1 MADTTDLLVDRA
13 RGAVWLLTLNRPAAR
28 NALST
33 PLLGAVAA
41 TLAEA
46 EEDEAVRAVVLT
58 GGPDCFAAGADI
70 GELADKDEAA
80 AEADPR
86 VAHWETIRRFAKPLI
101 AAVNGT
107 CLAGG
112 MELALACDLIVAVEE
127 AIFGLPEVKRGLVA
141 GAGGVTRVC
150 QRIGLAP
157 ALEIVLTGDPID
169 APRALALGLINR
181 VVPRAAL
188 LDTAIA
194 LAERIAENA
203 PVALRL
209 AKRLAHDVIG
219 ASEAEALKLNQEVL
233 DAIRKTEDAM
243 EGPRAFA
250 EKRKP
255 VWKGR

>member
-1 MADTTDLLVDRA
+1 VIVERQR
-13 RGAVWLLTLNRPAAR
+13 RGGVEILTLNRPEAR
-28 NALST
+28 NAFNPELSAALYAAFEELDAD
-33 PLLGAVAA
+33 PAVQ
-41 TLAEA
+41 
-46 EEDEAVRAVVLT
+46 AVVLT
-58 GGPDCFAAGADI
+58 GAGEHSFSAGADLKS
-70 GELADKDEAA
+70 LATGTWTPNMLSLVQVCE
-80 AEADPR
+80 R
-86 VAHWETIRRFAKPLI
+86 GMSKPLI

-112 MELALACDLIVAVEE
+112 LELALTCDLIVAVEE
-127 AIFGLPEVKRGLVA
+127 AVFGLPEVKRGLVA

-169 APRALALGLINR
+169 ARRALALGLINR
-181 VVPRAAL
+181 VVPRAEL
-188 LDTAIA
+188 LDTALG
-194 LAERIAENA
+194 LAARIAENA

-209 AKRLAHDVIG
+209 AKQLAHDVIG
-219 ASEAEALKLNQEVL
+219 ASEAEAAKLNQAVL
-233 DAIRKTEDAM
+233 TAIRQTEDAL

>member
-1 MADTTDLLVDRA
+1 MILERQR
-13 RGAVWLLTLNRPAAR
+13 RGGVEILTLNRPEAR
-28 NALST
+28 NAFNPELS
-33 PLLGAVAA
+33 LAVYRAF
-41 TLAEA
+41 
-46 EEDEAVRAVVLT
+46 EELDADPAVQAVVLT
-58 GGPDCFAAGADI
+58 GAGEHSFSAGADLKS
-70 GELADKDEAA
+70 LATGTWTPDMISLVQVCA
-80 AEADPR
+80 R
-86 VAHWETIRRFAKPLI
+86 GLAKPLI

-112 MELALACDLIVAVEE
+112 LELALTCDLIVAVEQ

-219 ASEAEALKLNQEVL
+219 ASEAEANELNRVVL
-233 DAIRKTEDAM
+233 ETIRQTEDAL

>member
-1 MADTTDLLVDRA
+1 MVLERER
-13 RGAVWLLTLNRPAAR
+13 RGHVEILRLNRPEAR
-28 NALST
+28 NAFNPELSA
-33 PLLGAVAA
+33 AVYAA
-41 TLAEA
+41 F
-46 EEDEAVRAVVLT
+46 EAVDADPAVQVAVIT
-58 GGPDCFAAGADI
+58 GAGEHSFSAGADLKA
-70 GELADKDEAA
+70 LATGTWTPDMLSLVHVCE
-80 AEADPR
+80 R
-86 VAHWETIRRFAKPLI
+86 GLAKPLI

-112 MELALACDLIVAVEE
+112 LELALCCDLIVAAEP
-127 AIFGLPEVKRGLVA
+127 ATFGLPEVKRGLVA

-157 ALEIVLTGDPID
+157 ALEIVLTGDAID
-169 APRALALGLINR
+169 AQRALGLGLINR
-181 VVPRAAL
+181 IVPRAGLIDAAV
-188 LDTAIA
+188 D
-194 LAERIAENA
+194 LAQRIAENA

-219 ASEAEALKLNQEVL
+219 ASEREAFVLNQAVL
-233 DAIRKTEDAM
+233 QAIRQTEDSL

>member
-1 MADTTDLLVDRA
+1 MILERQR
-13 RGAVWLLTLNRPAAR
+13 RGAVEILTLNRPEAR
-28 NALST
+28 NAFNPELS
-33 PLLGAVAA
+33 LAVYTAFEQVDA
-41 TLAEA
+41 
-46 EEDEAVRAVVLT
+46 DPGVQAVVLT
-58 GGPDCFAAGADI
+58 GAGEHSFSAGADLKS
-70 GELADKDEAA
+70 LATGTWTPDMISLVQVCS
-80 AEADPR
+80 R
-86 VAHWETIRRFAKPLI
+86 GLAKPLI

-169 APRALALGLINR
+169 AQRALALGLINR
-181 VVPRAAL
+181 VVPRAKL

-219 ASEAEALKLNQEVL
+219 ASEAEALKLNQVVL